1 MKVSVVSAHTP
12 TAEMTLRK
20 LSETT
25 PFVPVE
31 DADVIVALGGDGF
44 MLRTL
49 HRYKNL
55 KKPVFGINCGSV
67 GFLMNS
73 WKDDESL
80 HHRIEHATQTPLYPL
95 RMEVITL
102 QDTRYSALAINEVSL
117 FRQSPQAA
125 RFLIEVDGKTRLSEL
140 ICDGVLV
147 ATPAGST
154 AYNFSVHG
162 PIIPIG
168 SPLLALTP
176 ISAFRPRHW
185 HGALLPD
192 NAIIHFK
199 VLEPEYRRVSATA
212 DIKEIRDVKEVT
224 VQLDKSMGFHLLF
237 DPDHNLEERILG
249 EQFVL

>member
-1 MKVSVVSAHTP
+1 MKLAAVSASSP
-12 TAEMTLRK
+12 AAEMTLKK
-20 LSETT
+20 LSTII
-25 PFVPVE
+25 PFVSVE
-31 DADVIVALGGDGF
+31 EADVIVALGGDGF
-44 MLRTL
+44 MLRML
-49 HRYKNL
+49 HHYKDL

-67 GFLMNS
+67 GFLMNR
-73 WKDDESL
+73 WKEGEDL
-80 HHRIEHATQTPLYPL
+80 ILRIQKAKQTPLHPL
-95 RMEVITL
+95 NMDVVTL
-102 QDTRYSALAINEVSL
+102 DGKHHSALAINEVSL

-125 RFLIEVDGKTRLSEL
+125 RFSIEIDGRVRLSEL

-192 NAIIHFK
+192 TVKIHFE

-212 DIKEIRDVKEVT
+212 DIQEIRDVRAVT
-224 VQLDKSMGFHLLF
+224 VHLEAKTDFYLLF
-237 DPDHNLEERILG
+237 DPDHNLEDRILG
-249 EQFVL
+249 EQFFL